1 MTKNILILL
10 LVVVAI
16 VLGIFLIANYQQKG
30 LLTDNG
36 GLETTPSP
44 GISSTPSTSVILSP
58 KPVVSVFIFEPW
70 DMIRNSKGIPEFIDK
85 NFSQSASLP
94 FGCDATLEEKI
105 GSKANIAIHI
115 IEGIDGTNPTSKE
128 GFRVSLIGGQNICAT
143 CAQVYEGIYNAL
155 SGEWDISFVVEKN
168 TPQVWDIVLS
178 CDVSPSGNSICSS
191 RYNHFLEGKYGEN
204 NLGDKI
210 ISPGMITLFPDY
222 CGQE

>member
-1 MTKNILILL
+1 MKKNIFIGA
-10 LVVVAI
+10 LVVVIIALGVF
-16 VLGIFLIANYQQKG
+16 VLLINKPVGIPYGN
-30 LLTDNG
+30 D

-44 GISSTPSTSVILSP
+44 MVSPVASTSVILSP

-94 FGCDATLEEKI
+94 FSCDATLEEKI

-178 CDVSPSGNSICSS
+178 CDISPSGNSICSS